1 MKEETTKPGQAQEES
16 KADLAD
22 QDLDTVAGG
31 GAHDI
36 DGIDVTIIKKPGGTA
51 SNGRSSS

>member
-1 MKEETTKPGQAQEES
+1 MKEETTKPGQAPEES

-31 GAHDI
+31 SEKDI
-36 DGIDVTIIKKPGGTA
+36 DGVDVIIIKKPGGTA
-51 SNGRSSS
+51 SNPRRNS